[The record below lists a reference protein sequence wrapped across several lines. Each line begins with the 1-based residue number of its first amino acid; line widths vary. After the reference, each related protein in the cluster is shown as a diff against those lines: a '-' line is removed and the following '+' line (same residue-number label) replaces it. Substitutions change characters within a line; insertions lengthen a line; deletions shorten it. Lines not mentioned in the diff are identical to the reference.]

1 MWGPLRDTLVAMPAA
16 VVLDI
21 AFHREMGTYADSYLR
36 DTLARKIALAP
47 QNGVIVDDDELT
59 VSISF
64 VDFRRIATELRT
76 HYAKCGT
83 NREIQL
89 ITGQYRPLARFSS
102 GVLGR
107 REAKGDARFG
117 PADYWSEVA
126 FACGAF
132 WSCDNPNTI
141 ERKARDIRGHLAKA
155 IRQLQGDV
163 RSTVHVGIETLD
175 GELVEKER
183 YARMVR
189 TVATFDVAGTLTD
202 WIYCHL
208 LQPESPPDKLWDF
221 AETTAAYRIGEGE
234 APLRNIFLV
243 TPEENAVK
251 GKVHWE

>member
-1 MWGPLRDTLVAMPAA
+1 MWRPLRDTLVATRAA
-16 VVLDI
+16 VVFDVV
-21 AFHREMGTYADSYLR
+21 FHREMATYGDSYLR
-36 DTLARKIALAP
+36 DRLVGKLALAP
-47 QNGVIVDDDELT
+47 GNGVMIDDDELT

-64 VDFRRIATELRT
+64 VELDRIAAELNT

-132 WSCDNPNTI
+132 WSCDDRSAI

-155 IRQLQGDV
+155 IRQLKGDV

-175 GELVEKER
+175 GQPVEKER

-189 TVATFDVAGTLTD
+189 TVAKFDVAGTLTD

-221 AETTAAYRIGEGE
+221 AETTAAYRIGESE
-234 APLRNIFLV
+234 APLRNTFLV
-243 TPEENAVK
+243 TPPDNAVK